1 MKNQRIAQIENVL
14 ECNELSSK
22 EPALKF
28 DHIID
33 VRTPAEFALD
43 HIPGAINCPVLTNE
57 ERIVVGTIYKQQS
70 AFEANKIG
78 AAMIARRIAEHID
91 NTFSQ
96 YPKEWKPL
104 IYCWR
109 GGGRSGAMAHILNK
123 IGWHAHILQGGYKA
137 FRRHVV
143 AQLKELPQKLQFKVI
158 GGPTGSGKS
167 RLLEEIA
174 KQGGQVLDLE
184 ALANHKGSVLG
195 ITSEPQPSQ
204 KWFETQI
211 HACLSKFDPNKPIFV
226 ESESRKVGRLHL
238 PDHLLSQMRLS
249 PCIEI
254 EASLDER
261 VTFLKQDYAVYIHD
275 PDLLMKQLSFIKE
288 ILGTQVLE
296 GWKTL
301 IQEQRWDE
309 FISELLEKHYDPLYR
324 KSHQNFDQSVSAF
337 RITNVRLNQEF
348 LAGLAK
354 SLVLA
359 ES

>member
-14 ECNELSSK
+14 ECNELS
-22 EPALKF
+22 PKF

-78 AAMIARRIAEHID
+78 AAMIARRIAEHIE
-91 NTFSQ
+91 NSFAK
-96 YPKEWKPL
+96 YPKDWKPL

-123 IGWHAHILQGGYKA
+123 IGWQAHILQGGYKA
-137 FRRHVV
+137 YRRHVV
-143 AQLKELPQKLQFKVI
+143 AQLNELPAKFQWKVI
-158 GGPTGSGKS
+158 SGPTGSGKS

-184 ALANHKGSVLG
+184 GLANHKGSVLG
-195 ITSEPQPSQ
+195 ITEQAQPSQ

-211 HACLSKFDPNKPIFV
+211 LACLAPFDRNKPVYV

-238 PDHLLSQMRLS
+238 PDELLKHMRSS

-254 EASLDER
+254 EADLDER
-261 VTFLKQDYAVYIHD
+261 IAFLKQDYEIYLRD
-275 PDLLMKQLSFIKE
+275 PELLMKQLSFIKE
-288 ILGTQVLE
+288 IVGSQVLE
-296 GWKTL
+296 YWRGL
-301 IQEQRWDE
+301 IRDQNWDT
-309 FISELLEKHYDPLYR
+309 FISEILQKHYDPLYL
-324 KSHQNFDQSVSAF
+324 KSHQNFDQSTAAVKLSG
-337 RITNVRLNQEF
+337 VKLNQEY
-348 LAGLAK
+348 LGKIAQ
-354 SLVLA
+354 SLIL
-359 ES
+359 SI